1 MLYFIA
7 LLSLALLQR
16 VQGTL
21 IWLNQIILGID
32 FLGQDSLNIIHL
44 QVLQDRML
52 LPLHINV
59 THFFPCDALFIQ
71 KDIFGV
77 PDNHS

>member
-1 MLYFIA
+1 MLYLTV
-7 LLSLALLQR
+7 LLSWVLFQR

-21 IWLNQIILGID
+21 IWLNQIIFEIHS
-32 FLGQDSLNIIHL
+32 LGQDILNIIHL
-44 QVLQDRML
+44 QVLQNRML

-59 THFFPCDALFIQ
+59 AHFFPCDAFFIQ